1 MKRSNVSCN
10 TKHTE
15 VLLKKVAGV
24 VTIVLILGKI
34 RGIFAQIMEKIL
46 EQSGALLFQD
56 PAVYPGAVVEA
67 LGKQVQHRAA
77 GP

>member
-15 VLLKKVAGV
+15 ALLKKVVGV

-34 RGIFAQIMEKIL
+34 RGIFAQIMEKIP
-46 EQSGALLFQD
+46 EQSGARLFQH

-67 LGKQVQHRAA
+67 LGK
-77 GP
+77 